1 MRSFFGAW
9 LVSLRRTRADWPIVA
24 TAALIALLAAALL
37 AAGPIYSA
45 AVSEAGFHRL
55 VASAPAA
62 DANIEV
68 TVRTSPDNAAGAI
81 DTVDVLLRQTVD
93 QPDLDIVT
101 EVESDTFALPGQDSG
116 NVHDLVVLGSLDGV
130 EDHAELLHG
139 AWPATAGPD
148 APIQIALPEPIAAT
162 LGLHVGDPLSLTSRL
177 ATDHSIDVVV
187 SGIYSPIDPQ
197 APYWWNDATLLGG
210 ITESTNYRT
219 FGPVLTTREDLLGR
233 VGGSSTRI
241 AWHAFPAVDAL
252 RIADIGGLRNRT
264 ELLPVRVTSALPGTY
279 PTVKTGLPALMAVAE
294 QSLLV
299 SRTGVLLL
307 LVQLGVLAG
316 YAIAL
321 TADLIVDYRRLDT
334 ALLRLRGAS
343 TRQVAVLALA
353 ESLLLAVPGIVIG
366 PWLAAIALRALNVAG
381 PLAGISLTIDPVVS
395 PDAYVAAAV
404 AAIACAL
411 LIIVPAIGAARA
423 FGAERADSRRPG
435 TRTLGQRVGLDLA
448 LLALTAVALWQLR
461 LYGTPLTKTVRGA
474 LGIDPLLVAAPAIGI
489 LAGSVVA
496 LRLVPLLAHVADSLT
511 ARGRDL
517 VGSLGSRQLAR
528 RPLRYTRTALLIMLA
543 ISMGVFSVS
552 YASTW
557 VGSQQDQAD
566 YQVGADARVALHR
579 SPDGLP
585 QWAERTA
592 LTKVNGV
599 GTVMAVARDTATF
612 TRSSGAGQILALDA
626 TAAQQVLG
634 TSVGSGDVAGAASAL
649 VGARPAVSGVALAG
663 SPERLRLTV
672 TADLRSILYDFD
684 SGSGEAHG
692 RPVTPATLP
701 GVFWI
706 APTVTIRD
714 ATGLFQRFHG
724 ARVALAF
731 GSQVLEVPLLP
742 ESTGARAA
750 LESLSGGVAGPVE
763 LVGVDL
769 ALEAPFGTQS
779 SGRILI
785 NQVATSDSLDGD
797 DWAAV
802 GLGPGV
808 DWALYQAAS
817 SGFNPAPVVSLPAD
831 SAGAGAIPG
840 PLVIHVDEL
849 WGSGQAA
856 QLVSVL
862 RSSLAAVAG
871 SDLPVVGNRAFLAA
885 VAASP
890 GDSVVVQ
897 AGSSSRR
904 MRIVGAVDAFPTTD
918 PEQPIAIVDLAS
930 LSVVRYATNHA
941 YQDVDEWWLHLD
953 DSAAALPTT
962 GVLAGATIVSRLE
975 TRERLTTE
983 PLAVAMIGALSLG
996 FVIAGLFAV
1005 IGLAVS
1011 ASVSARQRR
1020 SEFALLRALGLS
1032 PGQLSGWLWVENAS
1046 VVAVAVVA
1054 GTLLGLAIGWVVLP
1068 FVTVSAAGGAPFPP
1082 VVVDVPWPSV
1092 LVLTAVSATALVITL
1107 VVLVRAIR
1115 RAGIGS
1121 VLRMGEE

>member
-1 MRSFFGAW
+1 MRSFLGAW

-24 TAALIALLAAALL
+24 TAALIALLAASLL

-55 VASAPAA
+55 VASAPTT

-68 TVRTSPDNAAGAI
+68 TVRTSPDKATAAI
-81 DTVDVLLRQTVD
+81 DSVDGLLRQTVA

-101 EVESDTFALPGQDSG
+101 AIESDTFALPGQEPAE
-116 NVHDLVVLGSLDGV
+116 VRDLVVVGSLDGV
-130 EDHAELLHG
+130 EARANLVDG
-139 AWPATAGPD
+139 AWPVSAQPG
-148 APIQIALPEPIAAT
+148 APIQVALLEPIAAT
-162 LGLHVGDPLSLTSRL
+162 LNMRVGDRRTLTSRL
-177 ATDHSIDVVV
+177 AADTNVDVVV
-187 SGIYSPIDPQ
+187 SAIYSPIDRL
-197 APYWWNDATLLGG
+197 APYWWADKTLLQG

-233 VGGSSTRI
+233 VGGSSVHV
-241 AWHAFPAVDAL
+241 AWHAFPAVDEL
-252 RIADIGGLRNRT
+252 RIADIGGMRART
-264 ELLPVRVTSALPGTY
+264 ELLPTRVTDALPGSY
-279 PTVKTGLPALMAVAE
+279 PTVKTGLPALMAAAE

-321 TADLIVDYRRLDT
+321 TADLIVDHRRLDT

-353 ESLLLAVPGIVIG
+353 ESLLLAVPGIVLG
-366 PWLAAIALRALNVAG
+366 PWLAALALRALNVAG

-395 PDAYVAAAV
+395 PDAYVAAAI

-411 LIIVPAIGAARA
+411 LIIVPAISAARA
-423 FGAERADSRRPG
+423 FGAERADTRRPG

-448 LLALTAVALWQLR
+448 LLAVTAVALWQLR
-461 LYGTPLTKTVRGA
+461 LYGTPLTRTVRGV

-496 LRLVPLLAHVADSLT
+496 LRFVPLLAHAADSLT

-557 VGSQQDQAD
+557 VGSQRDQAD

-592 LTKVNGV
+592 LQSVDGV
-599 GTVMAVARDTATF
+599 AAEMAIARDTATF
-612 TRSSGAGQILALDA
+612 TRSSGSGQILAVDA
-626 TAAQQVLG
+626 GAAGQVLG
-634 TSVGSGDVAGAASAL
+634 TTVGSGDVAGAADAL
-649 VGARPAVSGVALAG
+649 LAARPGGSGVTLAG
-663 SPERLRLTV
+663 TPRRLRLTV
-672 TADLRSILYDFD
+672 TANLKSVLYDFD
-684 SGSGEAHG
+684 EGSGEAIG

-701 GVFWI
+701 GLFWI
-706 APTVTIRD
+706 TPTVTVRD

-724 ARVALAF
+724 ERVPLVF
-731 GSQVLEVPLLP
+731 GSQVLEVPLIP
-742 ESTGARAA
+742 ESAGTRAA
-750 LESLSGGVAGPVE
+750 LETLGGSVDGPLE
-763 LVGVDL
+763 LEGVDL
-769 ALEAPFGTQS
+769 AFEAPFGSQS

-785 NQVATSDSLDGD
+785 NEVATSEAADGD
-797 DWAAV
+797 DWLAAS
-802 GLGPGV
+802 LGPQA
-808 DWALYQAAS
+808 DWSLYDPGR
-817 SGFNPAPVVSLPAD
+817 SGFNPGPRASFPDGSTGAD
-831 SAGAGAIPG
+831 AGPG
-840 PLVIHVDEL
+840 PLIINLDEL
-849 WGSGQAA
+849 FGSGQTA
-856 QLVSVL
+856 QLVSVQ
-862 RSSLAAVAG
+862 RSSIVDAASA
-871 SDLPVVGNRAFLAA
+871 DLPVVGNRAFLAA
-885 VAASP
+885 VAANP
-890 GDSVVVQ
+890 GDEVVVQ
-897 AGSSSRR
+897 AGSNTRR
-904 MRIVGAVDAFPTTD
+904 MRIVGVVDAFPTTVPD
-918 PEQPIAIVDLAS
+918 QPIAIVDLAS
-930 LSVVRYATNHA
+930 LSLVRFAANHA
-941 YQDVDEWWLHLD
+941 YQDVDEWWLQLD
-953 DSAAALPTT
+953 DPAAALPTT
-962 GVLAGATIVSRLE
+962 GVLAGASIVNRIE

-983 PLAVAMIGALSLG
+983 PLAVAMIGALSVG

-1046 VVAVAVVA
+1046 VVVVALVA
-1054 GTLLGLAIGWVVLP
+1054 GTLLGLVIGWVVLP
-1068 FVTVSAAGGAPFPP
+1068 FVTVSAAGAAPFPP

-1092 LVLTAVSATALVITL
+1092 LVLTAVSVAALVITL
-1107 VVLVRAIR
+1107 VILVRSIR